1 MRFISDTIGIHSSI
15 RATPAMESGLTDHIW
30 TIEELL
36 QAGQEGNKKLTVSFE
51 ELAFSNMLTINALV
65 ELLTEKVFLAQQA
78 SGGVP

>member
-1 MRFISDTIGIHSSI
+1 
-15 RATPAMESGLTDHIW
+15 MESGLTDHIW

-36 QAGQEGNKKLTVSFE
+36 QAGQERNKKLTVSFE

-65 ELLTEKVFLAQQA
+65 ELLTEKGFLTQQA

>member
-1 MRFISDTIGIHSSI
+1 
-15 RATPAMESGLTDHIW
+15 MESGLTDHIW

-65 ELLTEKVFLAQQA
+65 ELLTEKGFLTQQA